1 VSPNSQQQGQKGEI
15 DLAFSGNDKAAIQVI
30 RQLERDLPIKALD
43 AQQGAKA
50 KKPIGFMI
58 LYCDFQCS
66 PADCCKKLN
75 FALSHRETPF
85 VMLKFL
91 RLDKRIQ
98 PEPVFFLSLFEAYN
112 LSLSQENM
120 IDTLRSS
127 GSYSRNLIS
136 RLHPRHIVSKVL
148 TPQNEI
154 AENHNEI
161 IDCKIS
167 AETIDLS
174 PSWLSHKFKEISGIG
189 LERFILQNRL
199 CRALWKIISTDELI
213 KKIALNLGYKP
224 ASFSERFKE
233 HFGATPS
240 FIRDKVMFYKQAGP
254 NHSAPLGHSA
264 RNPQKNR
271 YQQK

>member
-1 VSPNSQQQGQKGEI
+1 VCPNSQQQDQEGEI
-15 DLAFSGNDKAAIQVI
+15 DLDFSGNDKAAIQVI
-30 RQLERDLPIKALD
+30 RQLERDIPIKALD

-50 KKPIGFMI
+50 KKSIGFMI

-66 PADCCKKLN
+66 PADCYKKLK
-75 FALSHRETPF
+75 FALSHCETPF

-91 RLDKRIQ
+91 PLDKRIQ
-98 PEPVFFLSLFEAYN
+98 PEPVFSLSFFESYN
-112 LSLSQENM
+112 LSPSQENM
-120 IDTLRSS
+120 IDKLRSS
-127 GSYSRNLIS
+127 QSYSRNLIS
-136 RLHPRHIVSKVL
+136 QLHSRRLISKVL
-148 TPQNEI
+148 TLQTEI
-154 AENHNEI
+154 AENPNEI
-161 IDCKIS
+161 YDLKKS

-240 FIRDKVMFYKQAGP
+240 FIRDNVMFYKQAEP
-254 NHSAPLGHSA
+254 NHSASLGHSA
-264 RNPQKNR
+264 RNPQ
-271 YQQK
+271 

>member
-1 VSPNSQQQGQKGEI
+1 MSPNSQQQGQKGEI
-15 DLAFSGNDKAAIQVI
+15 DLAFSGNDKAALQVI

-98 PEPVFFLSLFEAYN
+98 PEPVF
-112 LSLSQENM
+112 SLSFFERYGLSAGQEEM
-120 IDTLRSS
+120 IDKLRSS
-127 GSYSRNLIS
+127 GSYSRNRIS
-136 RLHPRHIVSKVL
+136 QLHPSQIVSRVL
-148 TPQNEI
+148 TLQSEI
-154 AENHNEI
+154 AENPNEI
-161 IDCKIS
+161 FDLKKS
-167 AETIDLS
+167 AETVGLS
-174 PSWLSHKFKEISGIG
+174 PSWLSHKFREILGIT
-189 LERFILQNRL
+189 LERFILKNRL
-199 CRALWKIISTDELI
+199 CQALWNIVNTDKLI
-213 KKIALNLGYKP
+213 KTIALDLSYKP

-233 HFGATPS
+233 HFGVTPS
-240 FIRDKVMFYKQAGP
+240 FIRDNVMF
-254 NHSAPLGHSA
+254 H
-264 RNPQKNR
+264 
-271 YQQK
+271 